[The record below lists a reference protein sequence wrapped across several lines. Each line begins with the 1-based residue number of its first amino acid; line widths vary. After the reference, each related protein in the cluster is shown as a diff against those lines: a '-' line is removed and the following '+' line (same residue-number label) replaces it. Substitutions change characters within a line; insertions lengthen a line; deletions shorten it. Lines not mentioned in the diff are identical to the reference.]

1 MIYSQIAMYVLVVIV
16 TSAIIGYLSERPSS
30 SKNIEGF
37 VGTDEN
43 IEALNNE
50 MSEKVTNMDD
60 SLHVVKYK
68 DDYKNTI
75 VYGKDYFNAM
85 KVSALF
91 DFGPIVKK
99 QKDKDATEKA
109 YIALAKKLS
118 VLNEGARALENTQ
131 L

>member
-1 MIYSQIAMYVLVVIV
+1 MIYSQIAMYILVVIV
-16 TSAIIGYLSERPSS
+16 TSAIVSFLSESPVS
-30 SKNIEGF
+30 SKKIEGF

-43 IEALNNE
+43 IEALNDE

-60 SLHVVKYK
+60 SLHIDKYK
-68 DDYKNTI
+68 SDYENTI
-75 VYGKDYFNAM
+75 TYGKDYFNAM

-99 QKDKDATEKA
+99 QKDKDETEKA
-109 YIALAKKLS
+109 SIALAKKLS
-118 VLNEGARALENTQ
+118 ALNEGAHALKNTQ